1 MPPGR
6 KAAEE
11 DPLMSAKRTI
21 VGRSINLEELAKPLP
36 TIVYK
41 SMVSGYTP
49 GDVEETIDYL
59 LSDTPLDETLWFG
72 AKYEAVPYEVA
83 GQQRTLYTNPHSEG
97 CVRDILRGSFDLSE
111 YVANLSRILHL
122 EIQDRNHL
130 RVRLTEI
137 AERLEGG
144 LKKGVV

>member
-1 MPPGR
+1 
-6 KAAEE
+6 
-11 DPLMSAKRTI
+11 
-21 VGRSINLEELAKPLP
+21 
-36 TIVYK
+36 
-41 SMVSGYTP
+41 
-49 GDVEETIDYL
+49 
-59 LSDTPLDETLWFG
+59 
-72 AKYEAVPYEVA
+72 
-83 GQQRTLYTNPHSEG
+83 
-97 CVRDILRGSFDLSE
+97 LRGSFDLSE